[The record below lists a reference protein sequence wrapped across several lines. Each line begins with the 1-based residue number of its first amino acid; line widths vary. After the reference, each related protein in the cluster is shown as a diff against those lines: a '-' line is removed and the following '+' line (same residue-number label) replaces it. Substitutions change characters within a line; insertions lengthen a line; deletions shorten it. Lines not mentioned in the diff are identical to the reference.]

1 MSLMTN
7 EDGKILTN
15 NGKAINKN
23 ELTILEVDDF
33 VNKRLRDLGV
43 FDTES
48 TQEENR
54 KLFAQAVY
62 KSSGSF
68 AESKGTLYIGQLGAM
83 KIPVFAQCMSG
94 YGNVFIYESAE
105 GAKSYFNKYLYNVT
119 GGKVLLMGDYS
130 SYSKNEIDEVINNK
144 VYDLNQRI
152 DDAYMEL
159 ESMIEESRNEIEDRE
174 NLISII
180 GAATETLAGVMS
192 ANDKKNLNTL
202 VALIQND
209 ENNVVD
215 TINEVLAIFEQYPE
229 GANLVELLGGKVD
242 KIDVYTKP
250 EIDEIFENAGIKK
263 NLTIAQGAPINVVL
277 SKLFTE
283 IKNGTLT
290 LQDSENLTINKT
302 YNFKVSNV
310 TSTLYVIELST
321 LNGAEYIT
329 SEAIDISGDVPSY
342 VQYTSKMVFD
352 DLYLPKLQI
361 TGIGGSD
368 EEVVQQLMYYLF
380 EQDTT
385 TFYLINNTYY
395 GKMTKNTG
403 PGIVINIH
411 RIYDGTE
418 YSTAFN
424 PSTINSYEDIPV
436 TTTSYYNKD
445 TVDNLLLYKAD
456 KADTYSKSQIDSFN
470 SQKVDKTTYESK
482 VEELEE
488 NISDLDNTKIE
499 IDSLTAK
506 NNIKNYQEVLWL
518 GSDEIPEIPTQ
529 LPFGSS
535 TDLITFLE
543 GLKNLWSD
551 IDSNLIEQYG
561 YNRVVFLGL
570 YGGKLVKVDIAK
582 ASSGNYNTRV
592 HSSVYKTNVKE
603 CISLNTNKRYKLVN
617 DTYTTI
623 QEPSYFLEEFKIDN
637 VMSLETNHNH
647 IIMNP
652 NVYYI
657 IDSQVAPNLTF
668 TLLDYDPK
676 ETSVYREYMG
686 EIRVDEN
693 PVTAIIDE
701 RIRWNTAEGVTI
713 EDHIINLEAKKT
725 YLFSILNYIGLI
737 SSISNP
743 QLDAPVLTLEGSV
756 LSWDAINNAKT
767 YRVYTPDN
775 DLSMLS
781 TTQIDLQNYITNP
794 GVYTVY
800 VEAKDNYYTDNVNS
814 IEYVIS
820 TTLATPTNLVINES
834 NTLSWD
840 SVENASSYLVTLK
853 ETSSTKTVTTNL
865 CDLTTFTELSTA
877 GTYTFEVNAIGDNK
891 VYLTSSASTTITVTI
906 PEV

>member
-7 EDGKILTN
+7 NGKIITSEDKPILIKGVTLKEVEQLIKDSTITDTNKVIPAQNVSLQTLHDTYGDCFVGRVTYTGFNVLFLFSYNKDEDYYNLTTHY
-15 NGKAINKN
+15 GTQLKAYTHVDMTQDVITLIKHTIPTYSNTYTDEKIN
-23 ELTILEVDDF
+23 ELL
-33 VNKRLRDLGV
+33 
-43 FDTES
+43 
-48 TQEENR
+48 
-54 KLFAQAVY
+54 
-62 KSSGSF
+62 
-68 AESKGTLYIGQLGAM
+68 
-83 KIPVFAQCMSG
+83 
-94 YGNVFIYESAE
+94 
-105 GAKSYFNKYLYNVT
+105 
-119 GGKVLLMGDYS
+119 
-130 SYSKNEIDEVINNK
+130 NNK
-144 VYDLNQRI
+144 LNK
-152 DDAYMEL
+152 DAYQEL

-174 NLISII
+174 NLVSII
-180 GAATETLAGVMS
+180 GTATETLAGVMS

-202 VALIQND
+202 VALLQND

-250 EIDEIFENAGIKK
+250 EMDSIFEPKKKHISIAGPNMAGYLSELFKKIKSGELTTNDTGAIVNTTYTLRITHTHSQVYVITLVSVTYRNIITAEYNVALDIPDLIWDYTDEPLYADLYLQKINNVDNSGPDDVYSTKKIMFHFMDAKFEEGVYLVNSYYILRKYVYPDGQIGFRVK
-263 NLTIAQGAPINVVL
+263 N
-277 SKLFTE
+277 
-283 IKNGTLT
+283 
-290 LQDSENLTINKT
+290 
-302 YNFKVSNV
+302 VSNV
-310 TSTLYVIELST
+310 NIIGTNSFYPDTIES
-321 LNGAEYIT
+321 
-329 SEAIDISGDVPSY
+329 
-342 VQYTSKMVFD
+342 F
-352 DLYLPKLQI
+352 
-361 TGIGGSD
+361 
-368 EEVVQQLMYYLF
+368 
-380 EQDTT
+380 
-385 TFYLINNTYY
+385 
-395 GKMTKNTG
+395 
-403 PGIVINIH
+403 
-411 RIYDGTE
+411 
-418 YSTAFN
+418 
-424 PSTINSYEDIPV
+424 EDIPV
-436 TTTSYYNKD
+436 TTTSYYDKD
-445 TVDNLLLYKAD
+445 TMDNLLLYKAD

-470 SQKVDKTTYESK
+470 SEKVDKTTYESK

-488 NISDLDNTKIE
+488 QIANAGGMSADTYKQ
-499 IDSLTAK
+499 K
-506 NNIKNYQEVLWL
+506 YQEVLIL
-518 GSDEIPEIPTQ
+518 GSDIIPELPTKM
-529 LPFGSS
+529 PDK
-535 TDLITFLE
+535 TPAIITFLNE
-543 GLKNLWSD
+543 LKNTWTD
-551 IDSNLIEQYG
+551 IDTNKINKYG
-561 YNRVVFLGL
+561 YNRIILLAQYSGT
-570 YGGKLVKVDIAK
+570 LVKVEIVK
-582 ASSGNYNTRV
+582 ESSNDYATRV

-603 CISLNTNKRYKLVN
+603 CISLNTDKRYKLVN

-637 VMSLETNHNH
+637 AMSLEANHNH

-657 IDSQVAPNLTF
+657 IDSQVDPNLTF
-668 TLLDYDPK
+668 TLLDYNPK

-686 EIRVDEN
+686 EIRVDET
-693 PVTAIIDE
+693 PVSAVIDE

-743 QLDAPVLTLEGSV
+743 QLDAPVLTLDGSV

-767 YRVYTPDN
+767 YRVYTTDN
-775 DLSMLS
+775 DLSTLS

-794 GVYTVY
+794 GIYTVY

-877 GTYTFEVNAIGDNK
+877 GTYTFEVNAVGDNK

-906 PEV
+906 PEA